1 MAGLD
6 NDTEESKLL
15 LQNILEAVEK
25 FFRVLLQ
32 LYLEGYLWMGP
43 SYN

>member
-25 FFRVLLQ
+25 FFRV
-32 LYLEGYLWMGP
+32 
-43 SYN
+43 